1 MQKEFKMG
9 REIILA
15 GLGLLI
21 VLSLIAFVPA
31 PNNET
36 NSTNNE
42 TNQTGNNETNITVVT
57 KCIDTD
63 SGKNYEEKGKVYT
76 GTGCTGNDCT
86 NITSDK
92 TYDICLTDKILSEG
106 YCSENAT
113 SFINYTCSGICLDG
127 RCKANV
133 TSTCSKDSDCPSGK
147 ECEDGKCVVDNEDN
161 DNETEDNDENET
173 DDKNDSFDK
182 VCCKLYMKQEIKN
195 GFEEKTKFLWID
207 RDSCTSRENERDKIF
222 TKEIMNDTS
231 LCRGKFEVKEKQRI
245 KFENRTGQIC
255 PTDCTCTGVVMKCP
269 LEGGGRQMTIF
280 AGKSGNIIIQIQ
292 GVNVTTNI
300 TIYSENGTLIG
311 EFGNG
316 DIKVIKITPDQL
328 KIKFR
333 EKEKV
338 ELEDE
343 EIELKDDGFYEYKG
357 KKNARLLWTVP
368 VKERVVSEVNPET
381 GEITKIKTSWWGF
394 LARDKKSE
402 D

>member
-9 REIILA
+9 REVVLV
-15 GLGLLI
+15 GLGLLT
-21 VLSLIAFVPA
+21 VLFLIAFVPA
-31 PNNET
+31 PENET

-42 TNQTGNNETNITVVT
+42 TNNTLITS
-57 KCIDTD
+57 CIDTD
-63 SGKNYEEKGKVYT
+63 GGKDYGEKGRVYT

-86 NITSDK
+86 NVTSDK

-106 YCSENAT
+106 YCSENTT
-113 SFINYTCSGICLDG
+113 SFINYTCPEICLDG

-133 TSTCSKDSDCPSGK
+133 TTTTCDEDSDCPSGK
-147 ECEDGKCVVDNEDN
+147 ECEDGRCVIDDDD
-161 DNETEDNDENET
+161 DNETEDDDENET
-173 DDKNDSFDK
+173 DGDNDDFNDK

-195 GFEEKTKFLWID
+195 GFEERTKYLWID
-207 RDSCTSRENERDKIF
+207 RDSCTSRENKKDKIF

-245 KFENRTGQIC
+245 KFEDRTGQTC
-255 PTDCTCTGVVMKCP
+255 PENCTCTGVVMKCP

-300 TIYSENGTLIG
+300 SIYSENGTLIG

-316 DIKVIKITPDQL
+316 DIKIIKITPDQL

-333 EKEKV
+333 EKEKI

-368 VKERVVSEVNPET
+368 VRERVVTEIDPET
-381 GEITKIKTSWWGF
+381 GEITKTKSSWWGF

-402 D
+402 